1 LILSVVRWVVVAAVI
16 VAVVVIAARIT
27 PAPLVASPEVT
38 GNMVPDAYPA
48 GAVVGREGAAADMSA
63 HATDMRSSKSPAD
76 MTTPEAAAY
85 MATTTPEA
93 AAHVAATATAPMAS
107 AAATVATATTAPTSQ
122 GVGCYGNS
130 SQRDSRDQ
138 DDCSMQL
145 DSFHDDIPFGW

>member
-1 LILSVVRWVVVAAVI
+1 
-16 VAVVVIAARIT
+16 
-27 PAPLVASPEVT
+27 VASPEAT

-48 GAVVGREGAAADMSA
+48 GAVVGREGAA
-63 HATDMRSSKSPAD
+63 TDMRSSKSAADMTTPEAAAD

-85 MATTTPEA
+85 MAATTPEAAAYMAATTPEA